1 MDQEILKDSLM
12 LLLVDQNSGIGDLLG
27 QKPDGSM
34 LNGYQ
39 VDAMGRI
46 ATAKGVRNWR
56 LFQNPNKLSI
66 MVRTLLYLGT
76 MIFPHC
82 SF

>member
-1 MDQEILKDSLM
+1 M

-56 LFQNPNKLSI
+56 LFQNPNKLSKI
-66 MVRTLLYLGT
+66 LLYLGT

>member
-1 MDQEILKDSLM
+1 M

-56 LFQNPNKLSI
+56 LFQNPNKLSNNGENFAI
-66 MVRTLLYLGT
+66 SWYYDFSSL
-76 MIFPHC
+76 
-82 SF
+82 